1 MEILD
6 EQQEPK
12 RALQYA
18 GFWIRVAAFII
29 DLMIVYAMIFLVGL
43 IVSGIF
49 VANGGASLFD
59 EENPT
64 GIVVL
69 VSLIYLVL
77 LVGVVSY
84 FAIMES
90 SDKQAT
96 LGKMAVGIKVGKSD
110 GAKISFANAIG
121 RYFSKMLSGM
131 ILYIGYIMVGFDEK
145 KQGLHDKIAN
155 TYVFYK

>member
-6 EQQEPK
+6 EQNAPK

-29 DLMIVYAMIFLVGL
+29 DAIVVYAAVFLVAA
-43 IVSGIF
+43 IVSGL
-49 VANGGASLFD
+49 VLANGTSAFD
-59 EENPT
+59 EDNS
-64 GIVVL
+64 GAVFVV
-69 VSLIYLVL
+69 VALIYLVL
-77 LVGVVSY
+77 LVAVVSY
-84 FAIMES
+84 FALMES

-110 GAKISFANAIG
+110 GEKISFANAIG